1 MRARGIV
8 ALIAAQL
15 VLVGGATIMLLPF
28 SASYAGA
35 VALSGAMVSI
45 ACWLGAWIAT
55 RPSGH
60 SAHLALWRLV
70 LGEAVKVALILA
82 AIGWL
87 LLHPEFKPLGVLAG
101 MSIALVGYALSFV
114 LLKR

>member
-1 MRARGIV
+1 MRTRGIF

-15 VLVGGATIMLLPF
+15 VLVGGASITLLLF
-28 SASYAGA
+28 SASYARA
-35 VALSGAMVSI
+35 VAMSGAMVSL
-45 ACWLGAWIAT
+45 ACWLGAWIST

-60 SAHLALWRLV
+60 SAHFALWRLA
-70 LGEAVKVALILA
+70 LGEAVKTGLIVA

-101 MSIALVGYALSFV
+101 LSIALMGYALSFV